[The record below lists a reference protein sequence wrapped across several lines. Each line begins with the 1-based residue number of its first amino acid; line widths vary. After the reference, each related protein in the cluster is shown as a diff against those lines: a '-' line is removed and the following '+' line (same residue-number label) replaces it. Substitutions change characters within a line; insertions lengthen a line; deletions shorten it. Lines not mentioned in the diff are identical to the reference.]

1 MVQVHVPQGVGVRVP
16 PWAPQHS
23 KARRFV
29 DGLFASTDNITSV
42 SWATPNSN
50 QLPSITAK
58 INKSTSATAN
68 TKKNGS
74 LFASV
79 FINAPYADSP
89 FSTTHSIDEDECY
102 RTPRMVDGS
111 KDLSPDNQDGN
122 PVRPM
127 NMPCTR

>member
-1 MVQVHVPQGVGVRVP
+1 LRLQIILHQYHGQHQTAINYPQSQP
-16 PWAPQHS
+16 
-23 KARRFV
+23 
-29 DGLFASTDNITSV
+29 
-42 SWATPNSN
+42 
-50 QLPSITAK
+50 
-58 INKSTSATAN
+58 KSTNPLQQRQTP
-68 TKKNGS
+68 KKTEACLLPFLS
-74 LFASV
+74 MRLTQTHL
-79 FINAPYADSP
+79 